1 MISILNSASQQ
12 FLTNLNRIQQQVQTA
27 ELQVSSGLKL
37 TQVSDAP
44 DQVSTLLQTRA
55 NLAGTQQ
62 ILTNL
67 GQTKAET
74 DAGEQ
79 ALQSAV
85 SLFDQVQTLAT
96 EGDNSTQTAAT
107 NPTLAQQVG
116 SLLQEIGGLTDTQ
129 VGGRYIFSGDADQT
143 APYTVD
149 LSQASPVSSYQGS
162 ASTRLAQHPNGTTFA
177 TSLTAQTIFD
187 SADPSTNVFQSI
199 VGVQT
204 ALANNDNAA
213 LQTAQGGLA
222 KIASYLNTQLAFYGT
237 VQDKVAQATDYGSTL
252 QTQLKIQISNIQDA
266 DLTQSILSLQQGQTQ
281 EQAALEAQAQVPRK
295 TLFDFL
301 A

>member
-1 MISILNSASQQ
+1 MISTLNSASQV
-12 FLTNLNRIQQQVQTA
+12 FLNNLNRIQQQVQTA
-27 ELQVSSGLKL
+27 ELQVSSGFKV

-62 ILTNL
+62 ILSNL
-67 GQTKAET
+67 GQTKSET

-79 ALQSAV
+79 ALESAV
-85 SLFDQVQTLAT
+85 TLFDQVQTLAT
-96 EGDNSTQTAAT
+96 EGNNSTQTATT
-107 NPTLAQQVG
+107 NATLAQQVG

-129 VGGRYIFSGDADQT
+129 VGGRYIFSGDVDQT

-149 LSQASPVSSYQGS
+149 LSQANPVSSYQGS
-162 ASTRLAQHPNGTTFA
+162 ASTRVAQHPNGTAFA

-199 VGVQT
+199 VAVQT

-222 KIASYLNTQLAFYGT
+222 KVATYLNTQLAFYGT
-237 VQDKVAQATDYGSTL
+237 VQDKVAEATDYGSTL
-252 QTQLKIQISNIQDA
+252 QTQLQTQISNIQDA
-266 DLTQSILSLQQGQTQ
+266 DLTQSILTLQQGQTQ